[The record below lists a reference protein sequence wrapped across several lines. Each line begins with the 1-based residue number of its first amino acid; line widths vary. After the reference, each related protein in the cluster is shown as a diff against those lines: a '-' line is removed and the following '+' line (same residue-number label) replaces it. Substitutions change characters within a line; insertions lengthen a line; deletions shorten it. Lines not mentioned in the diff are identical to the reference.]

1 MPLSVPTYETLA
13 KQPGEN
19 KLFYF
24 DFGAELV
31 SSVTITPTAI
41 QIDPQ
46 GVVANTTPLTY
57 SALTTNDQVAQAI
70 LSGGTDG
77 ETYRVECTAT
87 TSDGQSLKCGGYLAV
102 ASTKAG

>member
-1 MPLSVPTYETLA
+1 MTDLATYSTLT
-13 KQPGEN
+13 KQPGEG
-19 KLFYF
+19 KIFYF
-24 DFGAELV
+24 DFGGELI
-31 SSVTITPTAI
+31 SSVTITPTGV

-57 SALTTNDQVAQAI
+57 SGLTVNAQVAQAV

-87 TSDGQSLKCGGYLAV
+87 TSDGQTLKCGGYLAV
-102 ASTKAG
+102 AVTKAK